1 MKLLTICIPCYNA
14 IEYMHKALGS
24 CLLLKDELE
33 VIIID
38 KNSTDETYEV
48 AMEYQNEY
56 PDTFKVIK
64 NTENIDDI
72 KCAYQYTTGLY
83 FKLLNSYDWFDQA
96 SLVRVIETLKDI
108 IRVQANLDVLVTD
121 YFCCYGKRPRKVSY
135 CQVIKFLAG
144 MK

>member
-1 MKLLTICIPCYNA
+1 MEAIMKLLTICIPSYNA
-14 IEYMHKALGS
+14 IEYMHKALCS

-83 FKLLNSYDWFDQA
+83 FKLLNSYDWFAQA
-96 SLVRVIETLKDI
+96 ALVRVI
-108 IRVQANLDVLVTD
+108 
-121 YFCCYGKRPRKVSY
+121 
-135 CQVIKFLAG
+135 
-144 MK
+144 

>member
-1 MKLLTICIPCYNA
+1 MEAIMKLLTICIPCYNA

-64 NTENIDDI
+64 ILKISMILNVLISIPPDYI
-72 KCAYQYTTGLY
+72 
-83 FKLLNSYDWFDQA
+83 LNS
-96 SLVRVIETLKDI
+96 
-108 IRVQANLDVLVTD
+108 
-121 YFCCYGKRPRKVSY
+121 
-135 CQVIKFLAG
+135 
-144 MK
+144 

>member
-56 PDTFKVIK
+56 PDTFKVLKILK
-64 NTENIDDI
+64 ISMILNVLISIPPDYI
-72 KCAYQYTTGLY
+72 
-83 FKLLNSYDWFDQA
+83 LNS
-96 SLVRVIETLKDI
+96 
-108 IRVQANLDVLVTD
+108 
-121 YFCCYGKRPRKVSY
+121 
-135 CQVIKFLAG
+135 
-144 MK
+144 

>member
-108 IRVQANLDVLVTD
+108 YSSTSKSGCFSNRL
-121 YFCCYGKRPRKVSY
+121 
-135 CQVIKFLAG
+135 FLLLWKKTTQSKLSFAFA
-144 MK
+144 K

>member
-64 NTENIDDI
+64 ILKISMILNVLISIPPDYI
-72 KCAYQYTTGLY
+72 
-83 FKLLNSYDWFDQA
+83 LNS
-96 SLVRVIETLKDI
+96 
-108 IRVQANLDVLVTD
+108 
-121 YFCCYGKRPRKVSY
+121 
-135 CQVIKFLAG
+135 
-144 MK
+144 

>member
-48 AMEYQNEY
+48 AMEYQN
-56 PDTFKVIK
+56 
-64 NTENIDDI
+64 
-72 KCAYQYTTGLY
+72 
-83 FKLLNSYDWFDQA
+83 
-96 SLVRVIETLKDI
+96 
-108 IRVQANLDVLVTD
+108 
-121 YFCCYGKRPRKVSY
+121 
-135 CQVIKFLAG
+135 
-144 MK
+144 